1 MTHDPE
7 RLLSASNSSSIEHE
21 LLSSLHDIT
30 PPTGADDE
38 VWKGLNRQL
47 ALAGLV
53 GVSLALPKAAA
64 ATALSAQG
72 PVTSVVSKSLL
83 SSALGKSLAVKV
95 IAVATL
101 GAVGTS
107 AVYVALQPRTAPL
120 SVVEQLGPPTAAT
133 GTDLVARPLESLP
146 RETLPPVATQDPVPP
161 LAPAPKAANAQ
172 NREDALARESALL
185 VQARSALRAGQT
197 GRARSLLA
205 ELESRYA
212 HGMLS
217 QEREVLNIELLAA
230 SGEQKA
236 AARRARTFIARHPK
250 SPHAGKLA
258 RFVDAP

>member
-7 RLLSASNSSSIEHE
+7 RLLSASNSSSVEHK

-30 PPTGADDE
+30 PPIGADDE
-38 VWKGLNRQL
+38 VWKGLNRKL

-64 ATALSAQG
+64 AGTLSVQG
-72 PVTSVVSKSLL
+72 PVTSVASKSLL
-83 SSALGKSLAVKV
+83 SSMLGKSLAVKV
-95 IAVATL
+95 IALASL
-101 GAVGTS
+101 GVVGS
-107 AVYVALQPRTAPL
+107 AAVYVAYQPRTSLLPVIERVNPSA
-120 SVVEQLGPPTAAT
+120 AAT
-133 GTDLVARPLESLP
+133 TSHVVAQPLAEQPLEAPPSAKAQDLAP
-146 RETLPPVATQDPVPP
+146 TLS
-161 LAPAPKAANAQ
+161 PAPKAATGQ
-172 NREDALARESALL
+172 SRDDALARESALL

-197 GRARSLLA
+197 VRARSLLTQ
-205 ELESRYA
+205 LESRYA
-212 HGMLS
+212 HGMLG

-236 AARRARTFIARHPK
+236 AARRARTFIAKHPK